1 MIKRVRIEKV
11 VSQGE
16 GLARYEGKALF
27 VGQVLP
33 GELVDV
39 RIVQQKKDFSRGILV
54 DIIEPSDARV
64 IPACPYYGRCGGC
77 DFQYASIE
85 AQQEIKRQLVKEN
98 LQRLGDIEADSYEEL
113 PLASAKQWRYRSRV
127 RFHTDWQNGNVG
139 FLERQST
146 TLVDIN
152 HCMVLCDALNA
163 YLGSKRKLLLK
174 REQKQVSALSN
185 GSDVAFDDQEVS
197 FELLGKKIVS
207 DAQVFFQSNYL
218 LLPQMGEF
226 VHQHAQGERIIDL
239 YSGVGTFALCVES
252 PLNTVI
258 AVEKDPRCLALAGKN
273 LQYTHFYSQSGENW
287 SDSHQLKAADTIIV
301 DPPRVGLSKQVI
313 QAITALRPQTIMYVS
328 CNSATLA
335 RDAKAFS
342 QGGYVLTKLKMF
354 DLFAQTSHTE
364 SAVVMKLS
372 S

>member
-113 PLASAKQWRYRSRV
+113 PLASAKQWGYRSRV

-152 HCMVLCDALNA
+152 HCMVLCDAVKHLFGFQA
-163 YLGSKRKLLLK
+163 EAPFKKRTKT
-174 REQKQVSALSN
+174 
-185 GSDVAFDDQEVS
+185 GFC
-197 FELLGKKIVS
+197 
-207 DAQVFFQSNYL
+207 
-218 LLPQMGEF
+218 PQ
-226 VHQHAQGERIIDL
+226 QWQ
-239 YSGVGTFALCVES
+239 
-252 PLNTVI
+252 
-258 AVEKDPRCLALAGKN
+258 
-273 LQYTHFYSQSGENW
+273 
-287 SDSHQLKAADTIIV
+287 
-301 DPPRVGLSKQVI
+301 
-313 QAITALRPQTIMYVS
+313 
-328 CNSATLA
+328 
-335 RDAKAFS
+335 
-342 QGGYVLTKLKMF
+342 
-354 DLFAQTSHTE
+354 
-364 SAVVMKLS
+364 
-372 S
+372 